1 MGVRHPKQE
10 RLLRLEAKSLDGE
23 LREVLTAGLACSPFE
38 AEAVLDAVKQ
48 VYAPLWGQGGV
59 PGRPGEISLVAVSA
73 DEPAGKP
80 IAACEKRT
88 ISLRLHRGAEDDRL
102 LEESGPRG
110 FRRARLPEL
119 CQQALS
125 QGALLTRED
134 LAFRLFFVGLR
145 TISRDL
151 AWLRGHD
158 DRPLPLRSTVQD
170 IGPVLS
176 HRVEVVQLALEGKT
190 TSEICRTLRHSPEAV
205 SNYLGTFVRCA
216 QLEREGL
223 DVGQIAFL
231 LRRGRGLI
239 ERYLELVRGCAQQKL
254 WSAQLQRM
262 LELGSGGRE
271 KKAVRGDIHGR

>member
-23 LREVLTAGLACSPFE
+23 LREVLTAGLACSPSE

-102 LEESGPRG
+102 LEESGPHG

-254 WSAQLQRM
+254 WSAQLLRM

>member
-1 MGVRHPKQE
+1 MGVRHPEQE
-10 RLLRLEAKSLDGE
+10 RLLRLETKSLDGE

-38 AEAVLDAVKQ
+38 AEAVLDAVNQ
-48 VYAPLWGQGGV
+48 VYAPLWRQGGV
-59 PGRPGEISLVAVSA
+59 LGRPGEISLVAVSA

-88 ISLRLHRGAEDDRL
+88 ISLQLHRGAEDDRL

-134 LAFRLFFVGLR
+134 LAFRVYFVGLR

-151 AWLRGHD
+151 AWLRAHD
-158 DRPLPLRSTVQD
+158 DRPLPLRSTVPD

-176 HRVEVVQLALEGKT
+176 HRVEVVELALAGKT
-190 TSEICRTLRHSPEAV
+190 TSEICRALRHSPEAV

-223 DVGQIAFL
+223 DAGQIAFL
-231 LRRGRGLI
+231 LKRGRGLI
-239 ERYLELVRGCAQQKL
+239 ERYLELVRGCGQQKV
-254 WSAQLQRM
+254 WSAQLRRM
-262 LELGSGGRE
+262 LELGRGGRE
-271 KKAVRGDIHGR
+271 KKELRGDIHGR

>member
-1 MGVRHPKQE
+1 MGVQHPEEE
-10 RLLRLEAKSLDGE
+10 RLLRLEAKSLEGE
-23 LREVLTAGLACSPFE
+23 LREILTAGLACSPFE

-48 VYAPLWGQGGV
+48 VYAPFWSAGGA
-59 PGRPGEISLVAVSA
+59 PGRPGEISLVAVAA

-88 ISLRLHRGAEDDRL
+88 IALRVHRGAEDDRL

-110 FRRARLPEL
+110 FRRARLPGL

-134 LAFRLFFVGLR
+134 LAFRVFFVGLR

-151 AWLRGHD
+151 AWLRAHD

-176 HRVEVVQLALEGKT
+176 HRVEVVRLALEGKT
-190 TSEICRTLRHSPEAV
+190 TSEICRSLRHSPEAV
-205 SNYLGTFVRCA
+205 ANYLGTFVRCA
-216 QLEREGL
+216 QLEQEGL
-223 DVGQIAFL
+223 DAGQIAFL

-239 ERYLELVRGCAQQKL
+239 ERYLELVRGCEQQKV
-254 WSAQLQRM
+254 WSAQLRRM
-262 LELGSGGRE
+262 LELGRGGRE

>member
-10 RLLRLEAKSLDGE
+10 RLLRLETKSLDGE
-23 LREVLTAGLACSPFE
+23 LREILTAGLACSPFE
-38 AEAVLDAVKQ
+38 AAAVVDAVKQ
-48 VYAPLWGQGGV
+48 VYAPLWGQGSV
-59 PGRPGEISLVAVSA
+59 PGRPGEVSLVAVSA

-88 ISLRLHRGAEDDRL
+88 ISLQVHRGAEDDRL

-134 LAFRLFFVGLR
+134 LAFRVYFVGLR

-151 AWLRGHD
+151 AWLRAHD

-176 HRVEVVQLALEGKT
+176 HRVEVVRLALAGKT
-190 TSEICRTLRHSPEAV
+190 TSEICRALRHSPEAV
-205 SNYLGTFVRCA
+205 ANYLGTFVRCA

-223 DVGQIAFL
+223 DAGQIAFL
-231 LRRGRGLI
+231 LKRGRGLI
-239 ERYLELVRGCAQQKL
+239 ERYLELVRGCAQHKL
-254 WSAQLQRM
+254 WSAQLRRM
-262 LELGSGGRE
+262 LGLGRGGRE
-271 KKAVRGDIHGR
+271 KKELRGDVHGR

>member
-1 MGVRHPKQE
+1 
-10 RLLRLEAKSLDGE
+10 LETKSLDGE

-38 AEAVLDAVKQ
+38 AEAVLDAVNQ
-48 VYAPLWGQGGV
+48 VYAPLWRQGGV
-59 PGRPGEISLVAVSA
+59 LGRPGEISLVAVSA

-88 ISLRLHRGAEDDRL
+88 ISLQLHRGAEDDRL

-134 LAFRLFFVGLR
+134 LAFRVFFVGLR

-151 AWLRGHD
+151 AWLRAHD

-176 HRVEVVQLALEGKT
+176 HRVEVVELALAGKT
-190 TSEICRTLRHSPEAV
+190 TSEICRALRHSPEAV

-223 DVGQIAFL
+223 DAGQIAFL
-231 LRRGRGLI
+231 LKRGRGLI

-254 WSAQLQRM
+254 WSAQLRRM
-262 LELGSGGRE
+262 LELGRGERE
-271 KKAVRGDIHGR
+271 KKELRGDIHGR